1 MNMVKNPSALYP
13 QPGLVKWRVAA
24 LALIASIPL
33 NITAPAQERA
43 SSGTPTQ
50 QQLVIIDTDIGDD
63 IDDVLALGLA
73 LSSPELKV
81 LGVTTAWGNTLLRAR
96 LVDRFLSDTGNVQ
109 IPVGVGIPK
118 HKQGEGAFSQARWAE
133 RGPDKQHQAAVD
145 FILQQIRLHPGE
157 ITLVEL
163 GPMTNLGA
171 ALESDP
177 DTFRKLKRI
186 VAMCGAVRKGYDR
199 YGLLFDSP
207 APVPEYNIA
216 MDIEAARKVFESR
229 VPLYVMPLDS
239 TQLKLDELKRE
250 QLFAHGSAMT
260 DDFTLLYHEW
270 SAQTGQQTPTMFDVM
285 AVAYAVDPNICPVTP
300 VHLSVGLD
308 GVTHEEA
315 GKPNTWVCLH
325 SSSDPFFQFY
335 LGRILHWTEPGDPSS
350 AK

>member
-1 MNMVKNPSALYP
+1 MNKLQNPSALNP
-13 QPGLVKWRVAA
+13 QYGLLKWGLAI
-24 LALIASIPL
+24 LALVASIPL
-33 NITAPAQERA
+33 SASASAQERA
-43 SSGTPTQ
+43 SSATPIQ

-73 LSSPELKV
+73 LSSSELKV
-81 LGVTTAWGNTLLRAR
+81 LGVTTAWGNTALRVR
-96 LVDRFLSDTGNVQ
+96 LVDRFLNDTGNAH
-109 IPVGVGIPK
+109 IPVAQGITK

-133 RGPDKQHQAAVD
+133 RGPDKQHPAAVD
-145 FILQQIRLHPGE
+145 FMLQQIRLHPGQ

-163 GPMTNLGA
+163 GPMTNLA
-171 ALESDP
+171 SALERDP
-177 DTFRKLKRI
+177 ETFRKLKRI

-216 MDIEAARKVFESR
+216 MDVDAARMVFESS

-270 SAQTGQQTPTMFDVM
+270 SAKTGQQTPTMFDVM
-285 AVAYAVDPNICPVTP
+285 AVAYAIDPNTCPVTP
-300 VHLSVGLD
+300 MHLTVRPD
-308 GVTHEEA
+308 GVTYEEE

-325 SSSDPFFQFY
+325 SSSDPFFEFY
-335 LGRILHWTEPGDPSS
+335 LGRILRWTEPAGVS
-350 AK
+350 AAK

>member
-1 MNMVKNPSALYP
+1 MNTLRNPSALYP
-13 QPGLVKWRVAA
+13 NLGLVKWGVAV
-24 LALIASIPL
+24 LALLASIAMNVTL
-33 NITAPAQERA
+33 SAQERV
-43 SSGTPTQ
+43 SSATSTQ

-81 LGVTTAWGNTLLRAR
+81 LGVTTAWGETSLRAR
-96 LVDRFLSDTGNVQ
+96 LVDRFLNDTGNVQ
-109 IPVGVGIPK
+109 IPVAMGIPK

-133 RGPDKQHQAAVD
+133 RGPQKQHQAAVD
-145 FILQQIRLHPGE
+145 FLLQQIRLHPGE

-171 ALESDP
+171 ALERDP

-207 APVPEYNIA
+207 LPVPEYNIA
-216 MDIEAARKVFESR
+216 MDVEAARKVFESS

-270 SAQTGQQTPTMFDVM
+270 SAKTGQQTPTMFDVM
-285 AVAYAVDPNICPVTP
+285 AVAYAIDSNICPVTP
-300 VHLSVGLD
+300 MSLSIGSD
-308 GVTHEEA
+308 GVTHEED

-325 SSSDPFFQFY
+325 SSSDPFFQLY
-335 LGRILHWTEPGDPSS
+335 LGRVLRWTEPANTSS
-350 AK
+350 ER